1 MTDREQ
7 LNKLLE
13 MLRNLESCKTTLD
26 SLYLSQDPNSFDG
39 KDYGVIGGCIKRLQQ
54 MTQRMAKRF
63 HTRIENEQKLEQPN
77 SKQNQG
83 AD

>member
-39 KDYGVIGGCIKRLQQ
+39 KDYAVIGGRIKRLQQ

-63 HTRIENEQKLEQPN
+63 HTRIENEQKLEQT
-77 SKQNQG
+77 
-83 AD
+83 DE